1 MTRHFWLKLTLF
13 LLPLVIPVA
22 ALTGTMVY
30 VGESMPLAMVVATQ
44 QNSDIPIIYRPQ
56 YGNRDLPYKAL
67 SSDARQPDVLALGSS
82 RVLQLRGGLLTQQP
96 DAFYN
101 AGAPA
106 WQIPQLRALLEQ
118 LDHPPEVLI
127 VGIDAPWFNAAYLGD
142 ESAGVTINP
151 LNDFGQV
158 FAVNRSVMQDVFA
171 GRAPNWERVLTRQ
184 ILPPDAPETGRGAL
198 GLKAIQNGHGFR
210 ADGSEQYGDFLIGKF
225 LHAPSERDRH
235 MEWMR
240 RGEQMYVYG
249 DADALSEAALAE
261 WEALLAWCDGQGIT
275 VIGFMPPFSPTLY
288 DRMMR
293 RGNHG
298 YIPALAARLDAMFE
312 AHGDVFFDFSDGAL
326 FGTDDDFYD
335 GWHGSE
341 RVYLRAYIAMLEAQ
355 PELLGAYSNLETLR
369 EIDANASDPWR
380 VFGG

>member
-1 MTRHFWLKLTLF
+1 MTRHFWFKLFLFVLPFSIPVISLTL
-13 LLPLVIPVA
+13 
-22 ALTGTMVY
+22 TMVY

-44 QNSDIPIIYRPQ
+44 QNSEIPIIYRPQ

-67 SSDARQPDVLALGSS
+67 SSDARQPEVMALGSS
-82 RVLQLRGGLLTQQP
+82 RVLQLRAELLTQNP
-96 DAFYN
+96 DTFYN

-118 LDHPPEVLI
+118 LDHPPQVLI
-127 VGIDAPWFNAAYLGD
+127 VGIDAPWFNSAYQGD

-151 LNDFGQV
+151 LSDFGQL

-171 GRAPNWERVLTRQ
+171 GRPPNWERVLTRQ
-184 ILPPDAPETGRGAL
+184 ILPPDAPETGQVAL

-225 LHAPSERDRH
+225 LYAPSERERH

-240 RGEQMYVYG
+240 GGEQMYVYG
-249 DADALSEAALAE
+249 DADTLSEAALAE
-261 WEALLAWCDGQGIT
+261 WEALLAWCDAQGIR
-275 VIGFMPPFSPTLY
+275 VVGFMPPFAPTLY
-288 DRMMR
+288 DRLVR
-293 RGNHG
+293 RDNHA
-298 YIPALAARLDAMFE
+298 YIPALAARLSEIFA
-312 AHGDVFFDFSDGAL
+312 AHDDVFFDFSDGAV

-341 RVYLRAYIAMLEAQ
+341 RVYLRAYMAMLEAQ
-355 PELLGAYSNLETLR
+355 PELLGAYSDLETLR
-369 EIDANASDPWR
+369 QIDASAGDTWR
-380 VFGG
+380 VFQ

>member
-1 MTRHFWLKLTLF
+1 MMRHFWLKLFLF
-13 LLPLVIPVA
+13 LLPFSIPVIS
-22 ALTGTMVY
+22 LTLTMVY

-44 QNSDIPIIYRPQ
+44 QNSEIPIIYRPQ

-67 SSDARQPDVLALGSS
+67 SSDARQPEVMALGSS
-82 RVLQLRGGLLTQQP
+82 RVLQLRAELLTRNP

-118 LDHPPEVLI
+118 LDYPPEVLI
-127 VGIDAPWFNAAYLGD
+127 VGIDAPWFNSAYRGD

-151 LNDFGQV
+151 PNDFGQL

-171 GRAPNWERVLTRQ
+171 GRPPNWERVLTRR
-184 ILPPDAPETGRGAL
+184 ILPPDAPETGQVAL

-225 LHAPSERDRH
+225 LHAPSERERH
-235 MEWMR
+235 IQWMR
-240 RGEQMYVYG
+240 GGEQMYVYG

-261 WEALLAWCDGQGIT
+261 WEALLAWCDAQGIR

-288 DRMMR
+288 DRLVR
-293 RGNHG
+293 RGNHA
-298 YIPALAARLDAMFE
+298 YIPALAARLDAMFD
-312 AHGDVFFDFSDGAL
+312 AHDDVFFNFSDGAA

-341 RVYLRAYIAMLEAQ
+341 RVYLRAYTTMLEAEQ
-355 PELLGAYSNLETLR
+355 ELLGTYSDLETLR
-369 EIDANASDPWR
+369 QIDASAGDTWR
-380 VFGG
+380 VFR